1 MQKFR
6 FKTAPDRTFLGLA
19 PQALSDGKHSLL
31 VNGFWG
37 GSRHI
42 NYLGEI
48 LQALAIAAAPGYF
61 GIWMVWLYPAYYI
74 ALFVTRE
81 RDDEKICAAK
91 YGPLWGKYTAKVKYR
106 IIPGIY

>member
-1 MQKFR
+1 MSRR
-6 FKTAPDRTFLGLA
+6 FLVVVFTYVSLC
-19 PQALSDGKHSLL
+19 GKHSLL

-48 LQALAIAAAPGYF
+48 LQAVAIAAASGYF

-91 YGPLWGKYTAKVKYR
+91 YGPLWGEYTAKVKYR